1 VADRSPDSETRTTLP
16 LFPLQAVLMPG
27 AHLPLHIF
35 EPRYR
40 QLTVDL
46 INEVLPGRQF
56 GVMAIKTSLV
66 REVEGPEHLFDVGC
80 AAELREAKGLP
91 DGRFDIVTT
100 GRRPFRL
107 LELDTESAPY
117 LMGTVEWLDDAPV
130 PSGAEEATERLSSV
144 ARSAHRQYCDSAW
157 EREDW
162 NTPPHDAG
170 MADLAYLLA
179 ADCLLPLADQQRLLE
194 ERQPL
199 RRLRLVCRLLT
210 REAGFLSTLR
220 AVPAPPTGE
229 GALSTPVSLN

>member
-1 VADRSPDSETRTTLP
+1 MADRSPESEKRATLP

-46 INEVLPGRQF
+46 MNEVLPDRQF
-56 GVMAIKTSLV
+56 GIIAIKTSMV
-66 REVEGPEHLFDVGC
+66 REVEGPQDLFDVGC
-80 AAELREAKGLP
+80 SAELREAKSLP

-107 LELDTESAPY
+107 LDVDTTAAPY
-117 LMGTVEWLDDAPV
+117 LMGTVEWLADAPV
-130 PSGAEEATERLSSV
+130 PKGADEATERLSSV

-157 EREDW
+157 ESDDW
-162 NTPPHDAG
+162 STPPHDTDVE
-170 MADLAYLLA
+170 DLAYLLA

-199 RRLRLVCRLLT
+199 RRLRLACRLLT

-229 GALSTPVSLN
+229 GALSTPGSLN